1 MKRTTN
7 ILDRIGSLIPGYQ
20 GYAKRDNQRKSDKEL
35 RETISLRLD
44 EVEKDINMLLKK
56 VVIGDKDLNFL
67 EVEEIRKGCS
77 TISSKIRF
85 ASYGATALFDK
96 EQIKEDELETIYCFD
111 EQLLEQANHLLLIF
125 KQDQEANFLVAATRN
140 RLKEIEGA
148 FNERSHF
155 IQFKGNK

>member
-125 KQDQEANFLVAATRN
+125 KQDQEANFLVEATRN

>member
-1 MKRTTN
+1 MKRNTN
-7 ILDRIGSLIPGYQ
+7 ILDRIGSLIPGYK

-44 EVEKDINMLLKK
+44 EVEKDINTLLKK
-56 VVIGDKDLNFL
+56 ITKGDYALNFL

-96 EQIKEDELETIYCFD
+96 EQIKEEELETIYCFD
-111 EQLLEQANHLLLIF
+111 EQLLEQANHLLLLC
-125 KQDQEANFLVAATRN
+125 KQEQEPNFLVAATRN
-140 RLKEIEGA
+140 RLKEIEGV
-148 FNERSHF
+148 FNERTDY